1 MSAHA
6 MKPRKLKSR
15 AARQAMRR
23 LDTTVSGLQMP
34 GRPRKGWICAI
45 REALGMSQDQLARRM
60 GITRQ
65 AVAQTE
71 ASELDYSATLGRLER
86 AAQELGCDL
95 RYVLVPK
102 VPLESMITDQA
113 LRRAGKLVGRVNQSQ
128 ALEASAIGADSL
140 SNMVAD
146 LARELELNRP
156 ADLWDE

>member
-1 MSAHA
+1 
-6 MKPRKLKSR
+6 
-15 AARQAMRR
+15 
-23 LDTTVSGLQMP
+23 
-34 GRPRKGWICAI
+34 
-45 REALGMSQDQLARRM
+45 
-60 GITRQ
+60 
-65 AVAQTE
+65 
-71 ASELDYSATLGRLER
+71 LDYSATLGRLER